1 MTRVLSEIR
10 FTSIA
15 ILGIFVALTSVPAS
29 AAQALSD
36 IHPTLTIPGQ
46 EITQQAVKWSE
57 PTLSIP
63 PHNPA
68 TCVGDWTKQ
77 GLECV
82 ATLQQAIK
90 NAKANGKI
98 YVKPGFG
105 AAENLSIT
113 KAVTICPAEITP
125 KSTNTTASKMRCIEA
140 PTRTRKFRLIR
151 EDKTKPC
158 IKLSGNA
165 GVVRISGMLLD
176 DTPRSKKPCFIS
188 TGKKVKLSIEHSK
201 LVNIT
206 MNLATPN
213 AVALQDVTFRY
224 SNLDIKSVDKMTL
237 RGENVFYRSHLTL
250 SDVGISKDPAPFEI
264 LSFTDGSITA
274 TGSSSIHLR
283 VGEFRKSGDFQQSD
297 DDEVYVP
304 GKLSISGTG
313 SSSLTVGRFENS
325 ELVIGSSGSFKLSD
339 SLFVNSG
346 ISVSG
351 RAIRTVNGNDFI
363 DTQLELKHDGLL
375 TVTGNTF
382 LEEFVDEAIFEDEA
396 PRRPSLLIASGVNQI
411 SENRFLAAC
420 DLDFPLSQ
428 RDPACAC
435 TKTPVLEFEVGAS
448 RSTRFSENQ
457 VCTDEASW
465 VRGTITT
472 DEVFRTNCLITFD
485 KSVGRDSRSLY
496 NKSEY
501 RRSKYPPKSE
511 LIVTYVSPGRHPR
524 DIEERCGEFLP

>member
-1 MTRVLSEIR
+1 M
-10 FTSIA
+10 A
-15 ILGIFVALTSVPAS
+15 ILGIFTALTSAPAS

-36 IHPTLTIPGQ
+36 IHPTLTIPDR
-46 EITQQAVKWSE
+46 EIAQQAVKWSE

-63 PHNPA
+63 PHSPA

-90 NAKANGKI
+90 NAKAKGKV
-98 YVKPGFG
+98 YVRPGFG

-125 KSTNTTASKMRCIEA
+125 KSANSTTQKMRCIEA
-140 PTRTRKFRLIR
+140 PTRTQKFRLIR

-165 GVVRISGMLLD
+165 EAVRISGMILD
-176 DTPRSKKPCFIS
+176 DTPRSKASCFIS

-201 LVNIT
+201 LINIT
-206 MNLATPN
+206 MTLATPKS
-213 AVALQDVTFRY
+213 VALQDVTVRY
-224 SNLDIKSVDKMTL
+224 SNLDIKSVDKMAL
-237 RGENVFYRSHLTL
+237 RGENAFYRSHLTL
-250 SDVGISKDPAPFEI
+250 SDVGVSKDPAPLEI
-264 LSFTDGSITA
+264 LSFADGSITA

-283 VGEFRKSGDFQQSD
+283 VGEFRKSGDFQQSA
-297 DDEVYVP
+297 DDEVSVP

-313 SSSLTVGRFENS
+313 SSSLLVGRFENS
-325 ELVIGSSGSFKLSD
+325 ELVIGSSGAFNLSD

-351 RAIRTVNGNDFI
+351 QAIRTFNNNDFI
-363 DTQLELKHDGLL
+363 DTQLALKHDGLI
-375 TVTGNTF
+375 TVTGNAF
-382 LEEFVDEAIFEDEA
+382 LEEYVDEEIFGEE
-396 PRRPSLLIASGVNQI
+396 PLRRTSLLVTSGVNQI

-420 DLDFPLSQ
+420 DLDFPPSQ
-428 RDPACAC
+428 RDPACGC
-435 TKTPVLEFEVGAS
+435 TKTPVLEFQPGAS
-448 RSTRFSENQ
+448 RSTRFSKNRI
-457 VCTDEASW
+457 CTDEASW

-472 DEVFRTNCLITFD
+472 DEVFRKNCLITFD
-485 KSVGRDSRSLY
+485 KSVGRDSRGLY

-501 RRSKYPPKSE
+501 RRSKHPPKSE
-511 LIVTYVSPGRHPR
+511 LIVTYVSPGHPPR